1 MVLVVTVDFPNLE
14 VHIFMILEV
23 NVSTKIKEES
33 MVTWSYWA
41 WANENIEIIFVRSR
55 EPLQLLGGWY
65 VNILK

>member
-33 MVTWSYWA
+33 MVTWSY
-41 WANENIEIIFVRSR
+41 
-55 EPLQLLGGWY
+55 
-65 VNILK
+65 